1 MIDKLLGSAAEAVAP
16 IEDGSTIAIGG
27 FGGAGQPEDLI
38 DALIEQGARDLTLV
52 SNNAGNGDVGIAA
65 LLKAGRVRKILCSFP
80 RMSHSYVFEELYR
93 AGRIELELV
102 PQGNLA
108 ERLRAAGAGIGAF
121 YTPTGY
127 GTLLAEGKETREING
142 RHYVLEYPI
151 QVDYALI
158 KAEAGDRWGNLVYRK
173 AARNFG
179 PVMAM
184 AARHTIASVG
194 RVCELGELDPEAVV
208 TPGIFVK
215 SLVRRQPSGA
225 VISEHRH
232 SQSDRRAGRTRHSR
246 RRLCKPRHRSA
257 DADRQPSA
265 G

>member
-1 MIDKLLGSAAEAVAP
+1 MCWP
-16 IEDGSTIAIGG
+16 PRSTL
-27 FGGAGQPEDLI
+27 FPYT
-38 DALIEQGARDLTLV
+38 TLFR
-52 SNNAGNGDVGIAA
+52 S
-65 LLKAGRVRKILCSFP
+65 
-80 RMSHSYVFEELYR
+80 
-93 AGRIELELV
+93 
-102 PQGNLA
+102 
-108 ERLRAAGAGIGAF
+108 
-121 YTPTGY
+121 PTGY

-215 SLVRRQPSGA
+215 SLVRR
-225 VISEHRH
+225 
-232 SQSDRRAGRTRHSR
+232 
-246 RRLCKPRHRSA
+246 
-257 DADRQPSA
+257 
-265 G
+265 